1 MTDRVTAGIL
11 YLLLAAFALAVL
23 IIMLMPPPPVSWAL
37 LVSVPEMLFLLVTL
51 ASLTLLSVAMALV
64 FLRRRPQVY
73 LRGRTL
79 RVLVLALP
87 ILALS
92 WNWVASVF
100 WLLPVLFAWRAA
112 GATQV

>member
-11 YLLLAAFALAVL
+11 YLMLAAFALAVL
-23 IIMLMPPPPVSWAL
+23 IIMLMPPLSWAL

-64 FLRRRPQVY
+64 FLRRTPQVY
-73 LRGRTL
+73 LRGRPL
-79 RVLVLALP
+79 KVLVLALP

-112 GATQV
+112 GSTQI